1 MIGYIEVG
9 LPGPFGERRRGGRT
23 HGPGKCVLRLLY
35 HLKSRDADTSF
46 KLDNS
51 SSPLGVIL

>member
-9 LPGPFGERRRGGRT
+9 LPGPFGERRHGGRT
-23 HGPGKCVLRLLY
+23 HGPGKRCVH

-51 SSPLGVIL
+51 SSPLGVVL